1 MSCEVRNWLKRP
13 ARHQVKLIA
22 AGRREG
28 GNAFAVHVSDM
39 SYDGCQIRSDES
51 LAVGEALFLI
61 VPRTGEICVRVK
73 WVDGERA
80 GLRFLLEQ
88 RSLDWR
94 QPPAREG

>member
-1 MSCEVRNWLKRP
+1 MKKWPERP
-13 ARHQVKLIA
+13 PRHQVKLIA
-22 AGRREG
+22 AGRRDGE
-28 GNAFAVHVSDM
+28 NAFTVHVSDM

-51 LAVGEALFLI
+51 FEVGEALFLI
-61 VPRTGEICVRVK
+61 VPRMGEICVRVK
-73 WVDGERA
+73 WVDGARA